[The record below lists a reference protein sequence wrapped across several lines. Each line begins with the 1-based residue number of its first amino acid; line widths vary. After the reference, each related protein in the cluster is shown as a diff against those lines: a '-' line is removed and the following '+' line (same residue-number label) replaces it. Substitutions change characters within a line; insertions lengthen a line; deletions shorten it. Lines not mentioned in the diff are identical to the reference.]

1 MEQHFLPYDYL
12 RQPRRT
18 WFVDEAGLAPPNG
31 MSSRGKYPAESAG
44 PPVHAQAIPVDDQPL
59 AAFRSRSAQD
69 SIPSSSGQ
77 TSALGSPAP
86 RTPREEE
93 VSADLQNG
101 GVEMRERYDSRQDAE
116 AAAAAA
122 AAA

>member
-1 MEQHFLPYDYL
+1 M
-12 RQPRRT
+12 T
-18 WFVDEAGLAPPNG
+18 PNG
-31 MSSRGKYPAESAG
+31 ASSRGRYPAESAG
-44 PPVHAQAIPVDDQPL
+44 PPVHAQAIPVDEQPL

-93 VSADLQNG
+93 VSADLQDG
-101 GVEMRERYDSRQDAE
+101 GVEMRERYDSRQDTE

-122 AAA
+122 RPSRPDVGPVGSAR